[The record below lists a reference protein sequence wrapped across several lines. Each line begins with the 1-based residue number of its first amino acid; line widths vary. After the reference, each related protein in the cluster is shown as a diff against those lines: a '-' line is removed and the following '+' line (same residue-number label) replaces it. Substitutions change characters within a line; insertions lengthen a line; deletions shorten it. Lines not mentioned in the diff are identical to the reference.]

1 MKELEALEL
10 YKELK
15 AIIYKIQ
22 NVEERNRLNQL
33 VFCDVDFITEGSL
46 KEYNKTYEV
55 CKGIVVRMAN
65 GVRNLYSQQEL
76 DDIALDATIKIMD
89 KIQKNNILVENITN
103 FSWLWCRAQFTTY
116 PMLKQNV
123 FEREIIYTDDL
134 ENLSN

>member
-46 KEYNKTYEV
+46 KEY
-55 CKGIVVRMAN
+55 R
-65 GVRNLYSQQEL
+65 
-76 DDIALDATIKIMD
+76 
-89 KIQKNNILVENITN
+89 
-103 FSWLWCRAQFTTY
+103 
-116 PMLKQNV
+116 
-123 FEREIIYTDDL
+123 
-134 ENLSN
+134 

>member
-46 KEYNKTYEV
+46 KEYIKSLI
-55 CKGIVVRMAN
+55 KK
-65 GVRNLYSQQEL
+65 SQE
-76 DDIALDATIKIMD
+76 
-89 KIQKNNILVENITN
+89 
-103 FSWLWCRAQFTTY
+103 
-116 PMLKQNV
+116 
-123 FEREIIYTDDL
+123 
-134 ENLSN
+134 